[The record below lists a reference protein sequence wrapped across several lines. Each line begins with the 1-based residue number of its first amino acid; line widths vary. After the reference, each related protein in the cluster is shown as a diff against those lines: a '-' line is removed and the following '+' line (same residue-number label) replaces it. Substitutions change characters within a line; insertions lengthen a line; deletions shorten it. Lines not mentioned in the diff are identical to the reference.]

1 MIASKTTEWHYNN
14 LCKEIQRYVKWTLEK
29 ECLFYNIIWHIKKLK
44 EPLAKQAAL
53 VSNLLR
59 KVFGIEISERV

>member
-29 ECLFYNIIWHIKKLK
+29 ECLFLSYGTSKKIDMSLDK
-44 EPLAKQAAL
+44 
-53 VSNLLR
+53 
-59 KVFGIEISERV
+59 KVF